1 MPSEIRRGWRSLPEY
16 YCLIPQW
23 TKRDGFQQSGTF
35 VKRLRPRICSAVW
48 LNLITSRGWLG
59 AEIFTRRPE
68 NNQHEHLQ
76 RHYTSNF
83 TSASHPTSNCLVL
96 SGTIPMGHI
105 TNVIYDAI
113 KTQVPLYCILASSG
127 RDQICSYVRGRTG
140 NHVGTRALLEIDVSA
155 MYILSS
161 YHIASRT
168 QVSLVVYCRLSS
180 DVEIIN
186 F

>member
-1 MPSEIRRGWRSLPEY
+1 
-16 YCLIPQW
+16 
-23 TKRDGFQQSGTF
+23 
-35 VKRLRPRICSAVW
+35 
-48 LNLITSRGWLG
+48 
-59 AEIFTRRPE
+59 
-68 NNQHEHLQ
+68 
-76 RHYTSNF
+76 
-83 TSASHPTSNCLVL
+83 
-96 SGTIPMGHI
+96 MGHI